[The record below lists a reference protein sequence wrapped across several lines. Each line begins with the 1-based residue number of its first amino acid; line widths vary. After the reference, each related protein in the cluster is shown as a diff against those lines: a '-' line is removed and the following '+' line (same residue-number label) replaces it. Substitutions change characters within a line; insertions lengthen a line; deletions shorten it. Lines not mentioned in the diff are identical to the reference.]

1 MHGNNL
7 AVFSSLK
14 ESRIN
19 VFRLRCGRKFLFSR
33 LKVSE
38 TERSLLTDANTV
50 QCTHSTVYAQWQ
62 EKVYKP

>member
-7 AVFSSLK
+7 AVFRSLK

-19 VFRLRCGRKFLFSR
+19 VFRLRSRSKFLFSR

-50 QCTHSTVYAQWQ
+50 QYRQYSVCTVARKSL
-62 EKVYKP
+62 